1 MPNNIPTERMRAFVI
16 AEPGGPDKLELRE
29 VARPTPR
36 NGWVLIRNRAF
47 GLNRSEWFT
56 RRGESPSV
64 RFPRVLGIECTGEVV
79 DAPGSDLTAG
89 ERVAAM
95 MGGMGR
101 QYDGAYAEFVLV
113 PRPHVFPLTTKLSW
127 RVLGALP
134 EMLQTTHG
142 SLHTGLE
149 IRRAGNILIRGGT
162 SSIGFMAIA
171 LARLAG
177 LEVSATT
184 RSVSKTEELRAAG
197 VRHVLM
203 DNGSIVDQAKAIYA
217 KGYDRVLELVGAS
230 TLLDSLRATRRG
242 GIVCMTGMLGG
253 HWVLREFHPMGDVPT
268 GVKLTSYS
276 GESGDI
282 SVAEL
287 QKYVEFV
294 ESGALQVKLGP
305 VYPFE
310 RLPDAHRLM
319 DEDRANGKIV
329 VEVI

>member
-1 MPNNIPTERMRAFVI
+1 METMRAFVI
-16 AEPGGPDKLELRE
+16 SEPGGPEKLVLRE
-29 VARPTPR
+29 VPRPAPR
-36 NGWVLIRNRAF
+36 EGWVLIRNRAF

-56 RRGESPSV
+56 RRGDSPSV
-64 RFPRVLGIECTGEVV
+64 RFPRVLGIECTGEVF

-89 ERVAAM
+89 QRVAAM

-101 QYDGAYAEFVLV
+101 QFDGAYAEFVLV
-113 PRPHVFPLTTKLSW
+113 PRQHVFPLKTTLNWS
-127 RVLGALP
+127 VLGALP

-149 IRRAGNILIRGGT
+149 IERARNILVRGGT

-171 LARLAG
+171 LARSAG

-184 RSVSKTEELRAAG
+184 RSASKTEELQAAG
-197 VRHVLM
+197 AMHVLV
-203 DNGSIVDQAKAIYA
+203 DNGSVLKQARDIYA
-217 KGYDRVLELVGAS
+217 QGYDRVLELVGAS

-253 HWVLREFHPMGDVPT
+253 QWILPEFHPMGDVPT

-282 SVAEL
+282 GAAQL
-287 QKYVEFV
+287 QAYVGLV

-305 VYPFE
+305 VFPFDE
-310 RLPDAHRLM
+310 LPEAHRLM
-319 DEDRANGKIV
+319 DENRANGKIV
-329 VEVI
+329 IEVV

>member
-1 MPNNIPTERMRAFVI
+1 METMRAFVI
-16 AEPGGPDKLELRE
+16 AEPGGPEKLVLRE
-29 VARPTPR
+29 VPRPTPR
-36 NGWVLIRNRAF
+36 QGWVLIRNRAF

-56 RRGESPSV
+56 RRGDSPSV

-89 ERVAAM
+89 ERVVAM

-101 QYDGAYAEFVLV
+101 QYDGSYAEFVQV
-113 PRPHVFPLTTKLSW
+113 PREHVFALRTRLSW

-149 IRRAGNILIRGGT
+149 IERARNILVRGGT
-162 SSIGFMAIA
+162 SSIGFMAIT
-171 LARLAG
+171 LARSAG

-184 RSVSKTEELRAAG
+184 RSAGKAEELSAAG
-197 VRHVLM
+197 ARHVLI
-203 DNGSIVDQAKAIYA
+203 DDGSIAEQARAIYA
-217 KGYDRVLELVGAS
+217 QGFDRVLELIGAS

-242 GIVCMTGMLGG
+242 GIVCMTGILGG
-253 HWVLREFHPMGDVPT
+253 QWVLPEFHPMGDVPT

-282 SVAEL
+282 GATRLQEYIEL
-287 QKYVEFV
+287 V
-294 ESGALQVKLGP
+294 ESGALEVKLGP
-305 VYPFE
+305 VFPFE
-310 RLPDAHRLM
+310 RLPEAHRLM
-319 DEDRANGKIV
+319 DENRANGKIV
-329 VEVI
+329 VEVV

>member
-1 MPNNIPTERMRAFVI
+1 MSGENMERMRAFVI
-16 AEPGGPDKLELRE
+16 NEPGGPEKLVLRE
-29 VARPTPR
+29 IAKPAARD
-36 NGWVLIRNRAF
+36 GWVLIRIRAF

-56 RRGESPSV
+56 RRGDSPSV
-64 RFPRVLGIECTGEVV
+64 KFPRVLGIECVGEVV
-79 DAPGSDLTAG
+79 DAPGSDLSAG
-89 ERVAAM
+89 DCVAAM

-113 PRPHVFPLTTKLSW
+113 PRRHVFPLTTSLDWK
-127 RVLGALP
+127 VLGALP
-134 EMLQTTHG
+134 EMFQTTHG

-149 IRRAGNILIRGGT
+149 IMRARNLLVRGGT

-171 LARLAG
+171 LARSAG

-184 RSVSKTEELRAAG
+184 RSASKAEELQAAG
-197 VRHVLM
+197 VRHVLI
-203 DNGSIVDQAKAIYA
+203 DDGSIVEQARSIYA
-217 KGYDRVLELVGAS
+217 EGYDRVLELIGAS

-253 HWVLREFHPMGDVPT
+253 KWVLPEFHPMGDVPT

-282 SVAEL
+282 SVAQL
-287 QKYVEFV
+287 QECVGLV
-294 ESGALQVKLGP
+294 ESGALHVKLGP

-310 RLPDAHRLM
+310 KLPDAHRLM
-319 DEDRANGKIV
+319 DENRANGKIV
-329 VEVI
+329 IEVV

>member
-1 MPNNIPTERMRAFVI
+1 MQRMRAFVI
-16 AEPGGPDKLELRE
+16 TEPGGPEKLVLRD
-29 VARPTPR
+29 VPRPAPLE
-36 NGWVLIRNRAF
+36 GWVLIRNRAF

-64 RFPRVLGIECTGEVV
+64 KFPRVLGIECTGEVV
-79 DAPGSDLTAG
+79 DAPGTDLTAG
-89 ERVAAM
+89 QRGAAM

-101 QYDGAYAEFVLV
+101 QYDGAYAEFVRV
-113 PRPHVFPLTTKLSW
+113 PRAHVFPLTTGLSW

-149 IRRAGNILIRGGT
+149 IERARNLLVRGGT

-171 LARLAG
+171 LARAAG

-184 RSVSKTEELRAAG
+184 RNASKTGELQAAG
-197 VRHVLM
+197 ARHVLI
-203 DNGSIVDQAKAIYA
+203 DDGSVVEQARARYA
-217 KGYDRVLELVGAS
+217 QGYDRVLELVGAS

-253 HWVLREFHPMGDVPT
+253 QWVLPEFHPMGDVPT

-282 SVAEL
+282 SAAQL
-287 QKYVEFV
+287 QAYIGGV
-294 ESGALQVKLGP
+294 ESGALQVRLGP
-305 VYPFE
+305 VFPFE
-310 RLPDAHRLM
+310 RLPEAHRLM
-319 DEDRANGKIV
+319 DDNRANGKIV
-329 VEVI
+329 VQVA